1 MAVGLTEE
9 HRALASAMGGLAQR
23 HAPRE
28 LTRQSLEELIAGKP
42 AAYWKPL
49 LDGGL
54 LTLHLPEAQGGD
66 DADGVAVAVVI
77 EEAGRALLPGPFLPT
92 VLAGAVL
99 AQAPD
104 AADSA
109 LRRLAD
115 GATAACATDVA
126 GLEASPAGD
135 GFRIAGTTG
144 PVLGAPG
151 AELLVIGAA
160 GPDGAVWVVLDAG
173 DDGVTVE
180 QLTPIDQTRSIGR
193 VCIDTVVA
201 ADRGLTG
208 LATER
213 VRATAAVFLAAE
225 ASGIARWCF
234 ETALDYAKVREQFGR
249 KIGSFQAIKHKA
261 ANVFTRVEVLAA
273 SAWDA
278 ARALSEDDE
287 QLQLA
292 AAEAAVT
299 CLAECR
305 DIALDCVTMLG
316 GIGYTWEHDIAL
328 YERRAVSIGQ
338 LLGSAGEWA
347 GRLAR
352 QLPST
357 TRAFRLDT
365 VDDDPQFRAT
375 IAAGLSEA
383 AALQEPARRHK
394 LAELGLVSPQYPRP
408 FGIGADPKQQLV
420 IQQEYAKAGI
430 TQPSTVIG
438 AFALP
443 ALLAH
448 GTAEQHE
455 RFVTAS
461 MRGEIVW
468 CQLFSE
474 PNAGSDLA
482 SLRTQAVKVD
492 GGWKLNGQK
501 VWNSVADRADWGIC
515 LARSDNDAAKHAGI
529 SYFLVDMHGPG
540 VEARPLRQTTGE
552 AEFNEVFLTDVF
564 VPDDCLVGNPGEGW
578 KIATTTLANERLM
591 IASGFGT
598 NPELQQLR
606 SLAADASGS
615 GDPAALIAVGRLV
628 AENFALAALNLRAV
642 LQQLQGFNPGAT
654 SSVLKL
660 ASTEHKRQL
669 AGAVLEFAGPDAAVE
684 SAEALQFLR
693 LPSVMI
699 GGGTREIQLNVVSER
714 VLGLPRG

>member
-1 MAVGLTEE
+1 
-9 HRALASAMGGLAQR
+9 
-23 HAPRE
+23 
-28 LTRQSLEELIAGKP
+28 
-42 AAYWKPL
+42 
-49 LDGGL
+49 
-54 LTLHLPEAQGGD
+54 
-66 DADGVAVAVVI
+66 
-77 EEAGRALLPGPFLPT
+77 
-92 VLAGAVL
+92 
-99 AQAPD
+99 
-104 AADSA
+104 
-109 LRRLAD
+109 
-115 GATAACATDVA
+115 
-126 GLEASPAGD
+126 
-135 GFRIAGTTG
+135 
-144 PVLGAPG
+144 VLGAPG
-151 AELLVIGAA
+151 ADVLVLAA
-160 GPDGAVWVVLDAG
+160 KGSDGDVWAVVEATDE
-173 DDGVTVE
+173 GVSVE
-180 QLTPIDQTRSIGR
+180 QLTPVDQTRSLGR
-193 VCIDTVVA
+193 VTVDA
-201 ADRGLTG
+201 ALPADRILAGLT
-208 LATER
+208 TDR
-213 VRATAAVFLAAE
+213 VRATAAAFLAAE

-278 ARALSEDDE
+278 ARALSEEDA
-287 QLQLA
+287 QRQLA
-292 AAEAAVT
+292 AGEAAVT
-299 CLAECR
+299 CLAGARE
-305 DIALDCVTMLG
+305 IALDCVTMLG

-328 YERRAVSIGQ
+328 FERRAVAIGQ
-338 LLGSAGEWA
+338 LLGSPSEWA
-347 GRLAR
+347 TSLAK
-352 QLPST
+352 QLPEA

-365 VDDDPQFRAT
+365 VDDDPDFRAK
-375 IAAGLSEA
+375 IAAGIAEA
-383 AALQEPARRHK
+383 AALQEPQRRHK
-394 LAELGLVSPQYPRP
+394 LAELGLVSPQYPPP
-408 FGIGADPKQQLV
+408 FGIGANPNQQLV

-430 TQPSTVIG
+430 AQPSTVIG

-448 GTAEQHE
+448 GTPEQHE
-455 RFVTAS
+455 RFVTPS

-482 SLRTQAVKVD
+482 SLRTQATKVD

-515 LARSDNDAAKHAGI
+515 LARSDNEAVKHAGI
-529 SYFLVDMHGPG
+529 SYFLVDMHSPG

-606 SLAADASGS
+606 SLLSEPAVAA
-615 GDPAALIAVGRLV
+615 DPAALVAVGRLV

-669 AGAVLEFAGPDAAVE
+669 AGVVLELTGPAAAVE
-684 SAEALQFLR
+684 SPEALQFLR